1 MNIIMKILFV
11 ANYLPWY
18 KVAEKKMPSH
28 HLFGIHE
35 MVEHYE
41 MSRGKL
47 RGILKGGG
55 MLISSLS
62 PNSTF
67 CREK

>member
-47 RGILKGGG
+47 RGILKGGV
-55 MLISSLS
+55 
-62 PNSTF
+62 
-67 CREK
+67 C